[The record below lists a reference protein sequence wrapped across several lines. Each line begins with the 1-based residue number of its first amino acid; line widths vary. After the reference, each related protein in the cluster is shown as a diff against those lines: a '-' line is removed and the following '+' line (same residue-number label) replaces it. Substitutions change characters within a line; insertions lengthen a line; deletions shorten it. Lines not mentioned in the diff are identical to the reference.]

1 MIETLKATFFNLY
14 KINNFI
20 VFLILTFLL
29 LPDTMSVLIKSIWV
43 YIPLDNNSLI
53 IFLYCY
59 IVIQVVFF
67 IIELLNNF
75 ISIPE
80 DTKQVTANLSQAS
93 QYLYIFICLV
103 TRKLILPPF
112 ENNLIFLIYCISL
125 ITIGIQLSQKLK
137 EIFKNIHRYSK
148 TEILF
153 ILIVLIYFY
162 STRTVDLPS
171 LLNQLH
177 LSSWIKQWY
186 SLQ

>member
-29 LPDTMSVLIKSIWV
+29 LPDTMGVLIKSIWG

-80 DTKQVTANLSQAS
+80 DTKQVTTNLSQAS

-112 ENNLIFLIYCISL
+112 ENNLILFIYGISL
-125 ITIGIQLSQKLK
+125 VAMCRHLYLKLK
-137 EIFKNIHRYSK
+137 IIFKNIHRYPK
-148 TEILF
+148 GEVLF
-153 ILIVLIYFY
+153 ITIFLIWLY

-177 LSSWIKQWY
+177 LSSWIEQLN
-186 SLQ
+186 SLP